1 MHFMFYVS
9 GTLEFQME
17 FFSFY
22 ILQKFNKRFLDFLVC
37 SDEWEIFTQTF
48 SYQAYINFLQIHV

>member
-1 MHFMFYVS
+1 MHFMYHVS

-17 FFSFY
+17 CFSFY
-22 ILQKFNKRFLDFLVC
+22 ILQKFNKCLDFLVC
-37 SDEWEIFTQTF
+37 SDKREIFTQTF